1 MQQALTREMGCTR
14 TEFER
19 WLPGATRH
27 AKIESTGATH
37 RVRIDGGMVEIELQ
51 ELAPRRIASI
61 ALPVLLVRFRFVG
74 LDDRARETFLDYFDF
89 YTRRGGG

>member
-1 MQQALTREMGCTR
+1 MQALTREMGCTR

-27 AKIESTGATH
+27 AVIESDGATH
-37 RVRIDGGMVEIELQ
+37 RVQFDGGMVEIELK

-61 ALPVLLVRFRFVG
+61 ALPVLSVSFRFIG
-74 LDDRARETFLDYFDF
+74 LSDQAREAFLAYFDF